1 MPSVPRSVFGI
12 PYSFGQEAN
21 VVCGIWNTEVRMKDS
36 MTEQPIADACPLS
49 WPDQRRNLVL
59 FASCTG
65 MQYLA
70 APVLY
75 VGITQASLCDR
86 LGADARTA
94 NLPATLFFAMTAMPA
109 IIAWWSPRV
118 ASLKRNLMLCYATS
132 ALMLATL
139 AAALLLPLPNSVK
152 LALVILQ
159 GGVSGAV
166 MPAAI
171 ALLWEVI
178 GRGSSE
184 SRRGLALSLAFGA
197 GPLLA
202 VLGSY
207 AQNVLLGDGSSVG
220 LTRFA
225 ALFGAGAPV
234 MGLAA
239 WFSRYL
245 VVPPVDDEPQREPLS
260 AVAPLLI
267 GVPLMFASVGFLHA
281 ASVQSNE
288 LFRQIGYVT
297 ATAAAVALVY
307 HFRSLLRQRVLF
319 LATLVT
325 ILVYCGNVIPSNMN
339 LYAPLAIGA
348 TDLAEPLD
356 ANETAAGGHST
367 TKARLPE
374 EYAGRQNMLRF
385 GFKVVAG
392 TLLGWLLT
400 RTNPR
405 TGILATSA
413 IFLAS
418 QVWAMLV
425 TGPWYLVA
433 AGIFGAGELIGVYCP
448 NYICSASRA
457 SDLRRNMA
465 FATMLMVPAA
475 PAGYLYGAIVDYVIQ
490 HKLTALGM
498 TPVELGYRLS
508 FLVCGLFIL
517 SGIVV
522 AVLLLPKQ
530 PKQELSVTQN

>member
-1 MPSVPRSVFGI
+1 MSEADSK
-12 PYSFGQEAN
+12 SLAN
-21 VVCGIWNTEVRMKDS
+21 V
-36 MTEQPIADACPLS
+36 CPLS
-49 WPDQRRNLVL
+49 WPEQRRNLVL
-59 FASCTG
+59 FACCTG

-70 APVLY
+70 APALY
-75 VGITQASLCDR
+75 VGITQASLCKT
-86 LGADARTA
+86 LGADTRTA

-118 ASLKRNLMLCYATS
+118 ASLKRNLMLCYSMS

-139 AAALLLPLPNSVK
+139 AVALMLPLPNSVK

-171 ALLWEVI
+171 AFLWEVI
-178 GRGSSE
+178 GRGSAE

-207 AQNVLLGDGSSVG
+207 AQNVLLGDGTGSDTDLS
-220 LTRFA
+220 RFA

-234 MGLAA
+234 MGMAA
-239 WFSRYL
+239 FLSRFL
-245 VVPPVDDEPQREPLS
+245 VVPPVDCEPQREPIS
-260 AVAPLLI
+260 AVVPLLI
-267 GVPLMFASVGFLHA
+267 GVPLMFASVGLMHA
-281 ASVQSNE
+281 ASVLSNE
-288 LFRQIGYVT
+288 LLRQVGYVT
-297 ATAAAVALVY
+297 ATAAAVVLIY
-307 HFRSLLRQRVLF
+307 HFRSLLRQRVLC
-319 LATLVT
+319 LATIVT
-325 ILVYCGNVIPSNMN
+325 ILVYSGNVIPSNMN
-339 LYAPLAIGA
+339 LYAPLAIGVSEQETLE
-348 TDLAEPLD
+348 TDSSSEVSSAKG
-356 ANETAAGGHST
+356 TAVAKTG
-367 TKARLPE
+367 LPE
-374 EYAGRQNMLRF
+374 KYAGRQNMLRF
-385 GFKVVAG
+385 GFKVIAG

-405 TGILATSA
+405 AGILATSS

-448 NYICSASRA
+448 NYICSASRTN
-457 SDLRRNMA
+457 DLRRNMA

-475 PAGYLYGAIVDYVIQ
+475 PAGYLYGAIVDFVSQ

-498 TPVELGYRLS
+498 TPAELGYRLS

-522 AVLLLPKQ
+522 AVTLLPKR
-530 PKQELSVTQN
+530 PGRPEER